1 MNGLVTAA
9 YWLDKLQIESWRKSD
24 QTCARNGK
32 PCAKLRG
39 LSCCWKA
46 AWECVNN
53 VFSHERFG
61 YFFNK
66 REMLVRHKDFSVA
79 ESSWKI
85 SSRLVE
91 KSIINSATAA
101 FSCFLTCLCV
111 GSDKIVSKKWNYPD
125 FRVFCSYLEPIFRK
139 IITKTHF
146 IWIFLFLSVFQG
158 ALVSQLRRVV

>member
-32 PCAKLRG
+32 PRAKLLG
-39 LSCCWKA
+39 LSCCWTTALVKL
-46 AWECVNN
+46 
-53 VFSHERFG
+53 FSAMKDLDV
-61 YFFNK
+61 FFNK